1 MKSVLIIAIVV
12 VFGLVMGVS
21 LNASA
26 DESLI
31 PPWVKGVANFWVEG
45 NISDSEFGDSI
56 SFLIEQDII
65 KVELPLEAGF
75 QNTDVIQNLEV
86 ENKKLQNEVKE
97 LKNKILSLE
106 IKNKLLSNLSDTP
119 YNPPTYN
126 PPTYYDEIRYDV
138 DDVLNISGLNVYVHS
153 FGFLEP
159 NSAEF
164 SIDMSLKHTRGG
176 SPVEF
181 SISQIK
187 VTTDD
192 NRSYVASSSEFL
204 GLNGMYSQNVE
215 SRSTVVVNDVPRDLG
230 GDVEILITVEG
241 YGNYGGSNSF
251 TFSYL
256 LS

>member
-65 KVELPLEAGF
+65 KVELPLESGF
-75 QNTDVIQNLEV
+75 QNTDIIQNLEV
-86 ENKKLQNEVKE
+86 QNKKLQNEVKE

-159 NSAEF
+159 NSDEF
-164 SIDMSLKHTRGG
+164 SIDMSLKYTRGG

-204 GLNGMYSQNVE
+204 ALNGMYSQNVE

>member
-65 KVELPLEAGF
+65 KVELPLESGF
-75 QNTDVIQNLEV
+75 QNTDIIQNLEV
-86 ENKKLQNEVKE
+86 QNKKLQNEVKE

-159 NSAEF
+159 NSDEF
-164 SIDMSLKHTRGG
+164 SIDMSLKYTRGG

-192 NRSYVASSSEFL
+192 NRGYVASSSEFL
-204 GLNGMYSQNVE
+204 ALNGMYSQNVE
-215 SRSTVVVNDVPRDLG
+215 SRSIVVVNDVPRDLG

-241 YGNYGGSNSF
+241 YGNYGASNSF